1 MRIMIFSGATEGRL
15 LSRTLAERG
24 AEVTVSVATEYGGEA
39 QGTIPGVQTLTGRMP
54 VEEMARILRGMDLC
68 VDATHPYAVRVSAS
82 IRRACEESGVT
93 CLRLLREES
102 KLPEA
107 ALVFDSA
114 GEAAAY
120 LGEQDGNILLTTGAK
135 ELDAWGALS
144 KERLF
149 PRVLP
154 MEESLRACERLGIPR
169 RNICAMQGPFSQAL
183 NEALLRQFSIRWLVT
198 KDGGAPGG
206 FPEKAAAA
214 AATGTRLVVLR
225 RPMETGERYEDVL
238 RQCLERM
245 EE

>member
-1 MRIMIFSGATEGRL
+1 MRVMIFSGTTEGRL
-15 LSRTLAERG
+15 LSRALAEHG
-24 AEVTVSVATEYGGEA
+24 AEVTVSVATDYGGEV
-39 QGTIPGVQTLTGRMP
+39 QGTVPGVQTLAGRMP
-54 VEEMARILRGMDLC
+54 VEEMARILRGMELC

-82 IRRACEESGVT
+82 IRHACEESGVA
-93 CLRLLREES
+93 CLRLLRAES
-102 KLPEA
+102 PLPEG

-120 LGEQDGNILLTTGAK
+120 LGEQEGNILLTTGAK
-135 ELDAWGALS
+135 ELDAWETLP

-169 RNICAMQGPFSQAL
+169 RNICAMQGPFSQAF

-214 AATGTRLVVLR
+214 AATGARLVVLR
-225 RPMETGERYEDVL
+225 RPAETGESYEDVL

-245 EE
+245 KE